1 MKLNEKAPEETT
13 LNAEELGEVLVI
25 SSRRVR
31 EFAREKRIPSTIV
44 SRGYRFVLWEGVAGY
59 CHAMLETIRRHTP
72 PKRSNAYASKPEA
85 EARLKNSQA
94 ARAEIKFKEVREN
107 VIPTEDVEAMTTE
120 LITT

>member
-1 MKLNEKAPEETT
+1 
-13 LNAEELGEVLVI
+13 
-25 SSRRVR
+25 
-31 EFAREKRIPSTIV
+31 
-44 SRGYRFVLWEGVAGY
+44 
-59 CHAMLETIRRHTP
+59 MLETIRRHTP